1 MPLFAEL
8 QVVNPD
14 GLHTRPAAAIADAM
28 SRFDARLSIANRRTG
43 AAPLVVA
50 GPISI
55 MLLDAQLGD
64 PLAVTAEG
72 AQAQAAIDAL
82 ASLIRGGFGELDAQ
96 PFRSAA
102 QSQ

>member
-14 GLHTRPAAAIADAM
+14 GLHTRPAAQIASAM
-28 SRFDARLSIANRRTG
+28 MGFDAQLSIANLRTG
-43 AAPLVVA
+43 AEPRVVA

-55 MLLDAQLGD
+55 MLLDAQFGD

-82 ASLIRGGFGELDAQ
+82 SALIRGGFGELQA
-96 PFRSAA
+96 
-102 QSQ
+102 

>member
-1 MPLFAEL
+1 VALSLEM

-14 GLHTRPAAAIADAM
+14 GLHTRPAATIASAM
-28 SRFDARLSIANRRTG
+28 MGFDARLSIANLRTG
-43 AAPLVVA
+43 VAPRPLA

-64 PLAVTAEG
+64 RLAVTAEG

-82 ASLIRGGFGELDAQ
+82 ADMIRGGFGELPSGDV
-96 PFRSAA
+96 SILG
-102 QSQ
+102 

>member
-55 MLLDAQLGD
+55 MLLDAQFGD

-82 ASLIRGGFGELDAQ
+82 SALIRGGFGELQA
-96 PFRSAA
+96 
-102 QSQ
+102 